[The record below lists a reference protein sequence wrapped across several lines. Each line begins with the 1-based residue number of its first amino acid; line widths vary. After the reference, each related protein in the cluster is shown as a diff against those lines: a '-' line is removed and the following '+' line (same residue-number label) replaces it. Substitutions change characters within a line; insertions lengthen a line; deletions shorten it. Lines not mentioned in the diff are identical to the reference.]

1 MWSVTSFIKLNSGSV
16 CPANLLT
23 VKHVETCLT
32 PRIEAVV
39 LFHTQSNK
47 KIYILFLFT
56 GARSETSWWERH
68 TATTLS
74 RLLSSEVGGMTGRT
88 LGSWVVT

>member
-32 PRIEAVV
+32 PRIEALV

-47 KIYILFLFT
+47 KYICIISVY
-56 GARSETSWWERH
+56 RCKIRDKS
-68 TATTLS
+68 
-74 RLLSSEVGGMTGRT
+74 VGEAH
-88 LGSWVVT
+88 SYNSV